1 MTEFVPACFWSS
13 GNARKWLKAVKKS
26 MISDY
31 IISKLNRSSNYLFC
45 GYISFQFLIFL
56 LFRLVL
62 NYLWLGKVFADL
74 DEICIVSMKYCLMT
88 KRIQSAML
96 KKGESAILFV
106 IFVPYDGLGF
116 MPWTQRTQSTQRPLI
131 CLVVLGEY
139 FNM

>member
-45 GYISFQFLIFL
+45 GYISFQLLIFL

-62 NYLWLGKVFADL
+62 MIWNS
-74 DEICIVSMKYCLMT
+74 ICRSWWNISSRWKIVMT

-106 IFVPYDGLGF
+106 IFVPYDGLRYQMQIANVCIFARSNIVG
-116 MPWTQRTQSTQRPLI
+116 M
-131 CLVVLGEY
+131 
-139 FNM
+139 